1 MTSQTVNG
9 KYIFLDIVG
18 YSYQRTVEAQ
28 TDIIDAMNNAVR
40 KSLTAIN
47 ITKDSRV
54 LLPTGDGVCVAL
66 LDVKDPFDI
75 HLQLALKIME
85 LVDKYNQSQKDKMR
99 QFQVRI
105 GVNENIDNLITD
117 INGNKN
123 VAGAGITEAQRIMD
137 QGNGGNILVGRTVF
151 EQLRQ
156 RENYVNKFRKY
167 PAIVKHNVKLDVYQ
181 FIDPSIKYLDSA
193 EFHSGVMG
201 LIHTQKKKL
210 GAKIKPIEWKDKI
223 KEKIKHRFD
232 NSSKGNN
239 VKGNH

>member
-1 MTSQTVNG
+1 MATQTVTG

-40 KSLTAIN
+40 KAIASLEIA
-47 ITKDSRV
+47 KDRRV
-54 LLPTGDGVCVAL
+54 LIPTGDGVCVAL

-75 HLQLALKIME
+75 HLQLALKILE

-99 QFQVRI
+99 QFQLRI

-137 QGNGGNILVGRTVF
+137 QGSGGNILVGRTVF

-156 RENYVNKFRKY
+156 RENYMTKFRKY
-167 PAIVKHNVKLDVYQ
+167 PAVIKHNVKLDVYQ
-181 FIDPSIKYLDSA
+181 FVDFSIKYLNS
-193 EFHSGVMG
+193 EESHSGVMG
-201 LIHTQKKKL
+201 IIHSQGKKL
-210 GAKIKPIEWKDKI
+210 SAKIKPVEWKDKI
-223 KEKIKHRFD
+223 KEKLKRTE
-232 NSSKGNN
+232 K
-239 VKGNH
+239 

>member
-1 MTSQTVNG
+1 MATQTVTG

-40 KSLTAIN
+40 KAVASLE

-75 HLQLALKIME
+75 HLQLALRILE
-85 LVDKYNQSQKDKMR
+85 LVDKYNLSQKDKMR
-99 QFQVRI
+99 QFQVRV

-156 RENYVNKFRKY
+156 RENYMTKFRKH
-167 PAIVKHNVKLDVYQ
+167 PAIIKHNIKLDIYQ
-181 FIDPSIKYLDSA
+181 FVDFSIKHLNS
-193 EFHSGVMG
+193 EESHPGVMG
-201 LIHTQKKKL
+201 IFHSHQKKL
-210 GAKIKPIEWKDKI
+210 RAKIKPKEWKDKI
-223 KEKIKHRFD
+223 KDQIQKMK
-232 NSSKGNN
+232 NN
-239 VKGNH
+239 NLKK

>member
-1 MTSQTVNG
+1 MATQTVTG

-18 YSYQRTVEAQ
+18 YSHQRTVEAQ

-40 KSLTAIN
+40 KAITSLEIA
-47 ITKDSRV
+47 KDRRV
-54 LLPTGDGVCVAL
+54 LIPTGDGVCVAL

-75 HLQLALKIME
+75 HLQLALRILE
-85 LVDKYNQSQKDKMR
+85 LIDKYNQSQKDKMR
-99 QFQVRI
+99 QFQVRV

-156 RENYVNKFRKY
+156 RENYMTKFRKY
-167 PAIVKHNVKLDVYQ
+167 PVIIKHNVKMDVYQ
-181 FIDPSIKYLDSA
+181 FIDFAIPYLNS
-193 EFHSGVMG
+193 EESHPGVMG
-201 LIHTQKKKL
+201 ILHSHKKKL
-210 GAKIKPIEWKDKI
+210 SAKIKPKEWKDKI
-223 KEKIKHRFD
+223 KGQIQNQIKKIK
-232 NSSKGNN
+232 K
-239 VKGNH
+239 